1 MLVHIIKQKK
11 LITYFSSTIKVNEHY
26 FKKHGAYVYGQMKIQ
41 LIISTIIDGKIYKNS
56 CRFITVY
63 CIPRKE
69 T

>member
-41 LIISTIIDGKIYKNS
+41 LIISTFNYN
-56 CRFITVY
+56 
-63 CIPRKE
+63 
-69 T
+69 